1 MSEQQQQRAPK
12 RKLSLPLLITVVRS
26 WLQLIRTE
34 HDPHAF
40 EQAIEKLAQE
50 NGVLPTD
57 VPVIRNALVAVRD
70 AAKGKQ
76 PAFIDLYLVGGM
88 GALDLIVLQ
97 VLLSV
102 HTSSLLLSSALF
114 FLILSLPCTAM
125 SLFFSFLKDRYAIPT
140 YGKIHGTFSFVALV
154 SGTFALDGAI
164 WHVSLVDG
172 VVFLCIA
179 GVMYL
184 WALLYLVLL
193 QAALRFQD
201 LQKPPEGEEPAQK

>member
-1 MSEQQQQRAPK
+1 MSDQQQQRAPK

-26 WLQLIRTE
+26 WLQLIRAE

-40 EQAIEKLAQE
+40 KQTVEKLAQE
-50 NGVLPTD
+50 NGVPPSD
-57 VPVIRNALVAVRD
+57 MPVVHHALLAVRD

-97 VLLSV
+97 VLLSA
-102 HTSSLLLSSALF
+102 HTSGLLLSSALF
-114 FLILSLPCTAM
+114 CLVLSLPCTAM
-125 SLFFSFLKDRYAIPT
+125 SLFFSFLKEKYSIST
-140 YGKIHGTFSFVALV
+140 YGKIHGTFSFVALI

-164 WHVSLVDG
+164 WHVSPVDG

-184 WALLYLVLL
+184 WALFYLILL

-201 LQKPPEGEEPAQK
+201 LQKPPDKEEPEQK